1 MRRRFTALM
10 QVIPS
15 QLKAESKNKN
25 AQMNEAHEI
34 TSLIKQL
41 HQRPN
46 RRGPR
51 NGREIPG
58 HRRAQNGAKEGF

>member
-1 MRRRFTALM
+1 M

-15 QLKAESKNKN
+15 QLKAESKKKN

-46 RRGPR
+46 RQGPR

-58 HRRAQNGAKEGF
+58 HRRARNGAKEGF